1 MHSHKYAI
9 RIVQA
14 AVFMVIMYAASQL
27 ALNLGVEEKSWWQ
40 RSWEIFTGGG
50 LGLLAGLSFFLLFG
64 AVGWVS
70 GVAYGALGLLGLAT
84 GGALG
89 GLGLGALLNVAR
101 NPEKYNISISVVFI
115 TLAIGCI
122 LATWSAKWVGRQLI
136 KRFPRADAFTQT
148 DEQDA

>member
-101 NPEKYNISISVVFI
+101 NPEKYNR
-115 TLAIGCI
+115 TYANY
-122 LATWSAKWVGRQLI
+122 
-136 KRFPRADAFTQT
+136 
-148 DEQDA
+148 